1 MFSHVTHP
9 FDLDL
14 LESQFIHLDQDAMSL
29 SGGTFD
35 TRGLPWKSPLLEL
48 LDKQC
53 YIVMEKMLAKFVW

>member
-1 MFSHVTHP
+1 
-9 FDLDL
+9 
-14 LESQFIHLDQDAMSL
+14 MSL